1 MKLYVLICSA
11 DCTGEGLWQDTIKSI
26 YQSHNDAVEALQQS
40 IDNEV
45 EDGNYGCVYNVQWE
59 IQTHELIPATSKQY
73 TKQYTDDPSTWPSIK

>member
-1 MKLYVLICSA
+1 MKLHVLIRSA
-11 DCTGEGLWQDTIKSI
+11 DCNGEGYWQDTIKSI

-45 EDGNYGCVYNVQWE
+45 EDGNYHCVYNVQWE

-73 TKQYTDDPSTWPSIK
+73 TDDPSTWPSIK